1 MLKIKNEIVMLAI
14 NIISIA
20 KQLMQLICYNHV
32 RYHFISPPLSLITT
46 PPAPLKRFNFTSLQ
60 TLGKIQLPES
70 PSKYIP
76 TQTKYNSP
84 KTLS

>member
-1 MLKIKNEIVMLAI
+1 MLAI
-14 NIISIA
+14 N
-20 KQLMQLICYNHV
+20 QHHQHCYKATYVIDVINKSD
-32 RYHFISPPLSLITT
+32 ITSSPSPPSLITT